1 MTLVA
6 KTWAI
11 FLLAISAVIL
21 LVFVFY
27 PDLLLARNITNY
39 KDTIST
45 SAPELGANHTLAF
58 NLGVDI
64 DPSGYIEITP
74 PDDFEILGTSTFAA
88 ERNVELYVNGTARAA
103 GSVSGPTT
111 DLVEIFPGLPGS
123 IRYTLNSSTGIAAGS
138 SLELRIGNHTSNSL
152 AFSET
157 YSTSTGTTTIEADIK
172 PIINGPDI
180 GTRRV
185 EMDIYNGSTLVADA
199 GFLIALVNRV
209 GVGPADTTEEIPPYR
224 FNPSPTSTV
233 TGITLSVE
241 IFIETDEFAICK
253 YSSVSGVAY
262 SEMANFFESTGLIY
276 HTAVVPVTADTIQQ
290 FYIRC
295 IDDEGNFNTDDY
307 LLEFAVSAR
316 PTGTANTEGDISGDG
331 TGSGNAGAGSGSGSG
346 GESGNSNGVAP
357 SEGGTSGTGGSGGGG
372 GGGSGEGTGDT
383 AGGGFESADAAYRS
397 GDGRVVITGHAF
409 PRSEVFVLVDGNAA
423 ESTRADAQG
432 LYSVTLDE
440 IARGVYTF
448 GIYALDSAQVRSST
462 FSTSFTVTG
471 ARTSTLSN
479 INVAPSIKVTPDP
492 VDVGAIATISGYTL
506 QNSTVTI
513 ENEKDK
519 TAASRK
525 TLTATSDNNGF
536 WSLALDTTGFSA
548 GTYKVRAKAV
558 QTDGV
563 STNFS
568 NYTTYGIGQN
578 ALKPLNAD
586 LNRDGKVNLVDFSIL
601 LFWWNSNGGDS
612 DPSAD
617 INGDGKVNLTD
628 FSILLFNWT
637 G

>member
-1 MTLVA
+1 MTFVA

-11 FLLAISAVIL
+11 FLLAVSAVIL
-21 LVFVFY
+21 LVLFSY
-27 PDLLLARNITNY
+27 PDLLFARNITNY

-45 SAPELGANHTLAF
+45 SSPETASNHTLSF
-58 NLGVDI
+58 NLGTNI
-64 DPSGYIEITP
+64 DPGGYIEITP
-74 PDDFEILGTSTFAA
+74 PDDFEILSTSTFSAD
-88 ERNVELYVNGTARAA
+88 RNVELYVNGTARAA
-103 GSVSGPTT
+103 GSVSGPAT

-157 YSTSTGTTTIEADIK
+157 YSTTTGTTTVEADIN

-180 GTRRV
+180 GTERV
-185 EMDIYNGSTLVADA
+185 KMDIYNGSTLVADA

-209 GVGPADTTEEIPPYR
+209 GVGPVDTTEEIPPYR
-224 FNPSPTSTV
+224 FNPAPTSTV
-233 TGITLSVE
+233 TGTTLSVE

-253 YSSVSGVAY
+253 YSLVPGVVY
-262 SEMANFFESTGLIY
+262 SAMSNLFESTGLIY
-276 HTAVVPVTADTIQQ
+276 HTTVVPVTAGTIQR

-316 PTGTANTEGDISGDG
+316 PTGTANTEGDVSGDG
-331 TGSGNAGAGSGSGSG
+331 TGSGNAGSGSGSGSG
-346 GESGNSNGVAP
+346 GQSGNSSGVAP
-357 SEGGTSGTGGSGGGG
+357 AEGGSAGTGGSGGGG
-372 GGGSGEGTGDT
+372 GGGSGSVSGDT
-383 AGGGFESADAAYRS
+383 AGGGFESSDAAYQS
-397 GDGRVVITGHAF
+397 GDGRVVITGYAF
-409 PRSEVFVLVDGNAA
+409 PHSKVFVLVDGKAA
-423 ESTRADAQG
+423 GSTQASAQG
-432 LYSVTLDE
+432 LYSVTLDQ

-448 GIYALDSAQVRSST
+448 GVYALDSNQVRSST

-492 VDVGAIATISGYTL
+492 VDIGAIATISGYTL

-519 TAASRK
+519 TVASRK
-525 TLTATSDNNGF
+525 TLTTTSDNNGF
-536 WSLALDTTGFSA
+536 WSIPLDTTGFSA

-578 ALKPLNAD
+578 ALRPLNAD

-601 LFWWNSNGGDS
+601 LFWWNSSGGDS